1 MQELLRE
8 ARQKIGK
15 RRSIAELLPD
25 LARHRTEGK
34 RIVFT
39 NGCFDLI
46 HAGHLQLLNFSRS
59 QGDKLVIGLNSDRS
73 VRELKGHDR
82 PIHPAA
88 ERARILAAME
98 PVDYVVIF
106 DDVRAEKII
115 RAVRPDVL
123 VKGEDY
129 RGQTVDGQKFVESYG
144 GSVTL
149 APLLVGK
156 STSTTIKK
164 MRAHP
169 NGA

>member
-1 MQELLRE
+1 
-8 ARQKIGK
+8 
-15 RRSIAELLPD
+15 
-25 LARHRTEGK
+25 
-34 RIVFT
+34 
-39 NGCFDLI
+39 
-46 HAGHLQLLNFSRS
+46 
-59 QGDKLVIGLNSDRS
+59 
-73 VRELKGHDR
+73 
-82 PIHPAA
+82 
-88 ERARILAAME
+88 
-98 PVDYVVIF
+98 
-106 DDVRAEKII
+106 
-115 RAVRPDVL
+115 VRPDVL